1 MVAKRRRARYD
12 NSNFLVFYDNN
23 GMRHILRLDVSNWNR
38 NNSQTIIDN
47 STKEYIAT
55 TDMGLCAISQE
66 NITEGTDVRELKC
79 GHFFEKKY
87 IDIWLSEND
96 VCPMCR
102 QNFKN

>member
-1 MVAKRRRARYD
+1 MSGSHSSIISCPD
-12 NSNFLVFYDNN
+12 N
-23 GMRHILRLDVSNWNR
+23 
-38 NNSQTIIDN
+38 
-47 STKEYIAT
+47 KEYIAT

-79 GHFFEKKY
+79 GHFFKKEY